1 MVFANA
7 SLADALYWRK
17 IDPHFQD
24 PTAKRQR
31 HEAPGPI
38 ARFPGSDV
46 GWQLA
51 LRFMDMLGAKKP

>member
-1 MVFANA
+1 MNLSGSAIVQ
-7 SLADALYWRK
+7 S
-17 IDPHFQD
+17 P
-24 PTAKRQR
+24 R